1 MLIENNLREDIL
13 EAEAYAL
20 SERNVS
26 NDDSYLL
33 ELEQVYWHIENRLKR
48 TSVQVGKTIR
58 PYSFE
63 LVSPPSGARL
73 LWRVIL
79 LPEGDTFG
87 HSRGFTLTPSSYVL
101 PLITQSS
108 TGQSFFSKIKSRAT
122 GRNRHKIL
130 HRSFTNSYGQVT
142 LSYPICA
149 GENFKLQNNNS
160 YPVFCVLCYEIKEC

>member
-1 MLIENNLREDIL
+1 MLIENNLRDNIL
-13 EAEAYAL
+13 EAENYAL

-26 NDDSYLL
+26 NEGSYLL

-108 TGQSFFSKIKSRAT
+108 TGRSYLNQIVNRAT
-122 GRNRHKIL
+122 GRSRHKIL
-130 HRSFTNSYGQVT
+130 SHSFTNTSGQVT
-142 LSYPICA
+142 LNYPICA

>member
-1 MLIENNLREDIL
+1 MQYTLSLREPECGCVAKVSDPMIEVAKIYQARFERAATSTIQVGIDL
-13 EAEAYAL
+13 PAYA
-20 SERNVS
+20 SEI
-26 NDDSYLL
+26 L
-33 ELEQVYWHIENRLKR
+33 
-48 TSVQVGKTIR
+48 
-58 PYSFE
+58 
-63 LVSPPSGARL
+63 SPPAGATV

>member
-20 SERNVS
+20 AERNLS
-26 NDDSYLL
+26 FEDSYVF
-33 ELEQVYWHIENRLKR
+33 ELQQVYRHTDFRLHR
-48 TSVQVGKTIR
+48 ISVQVGKTIR

-108 TGQSFFSKIKSRAT
+108 TGRSYLNQIVNRAT

-130 HRSFTNSYGQVT
+130 SHSFTNTSGQVT
-142 LSYPICA
+142 LNYPICA
-149 GENFKLQNNNS
+149 GETFKLQNNNS
-160 YPVFCVLCYEIKEC
+160 YPVFCVLCYEIKDC